1 MKIFTKSILAA
12 VAIASTALVACEEPK
27 DADSN
32 GGYGDLGG
40 NLITIGSTRDVT
52 YTECVLLGT
61 VDFPKITSDHTYGI
75 VYMEALLNPEFD
87 YNSKLV
93 YGGMSDK

>member
-27 DADSN
+27 GADSN

-52 YTECVLLGT
+52 
-61 VDFPKITSDHTYGI
+61 
-75 VYMEALLNPEFD
+75 
-87 YNSKLV
+87 
-93 YGGMSDK
+93 